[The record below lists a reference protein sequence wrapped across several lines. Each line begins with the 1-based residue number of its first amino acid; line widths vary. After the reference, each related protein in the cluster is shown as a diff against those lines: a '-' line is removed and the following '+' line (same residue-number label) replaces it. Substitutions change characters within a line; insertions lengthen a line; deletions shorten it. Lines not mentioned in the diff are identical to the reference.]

1 MPYSYLS
8 HLRCSKTGDIHDA
21 DQPQQLSQVGAP
33 LLASY
38 DLEALKKVWHPAAL
52 LGRPATLWRYHE
64 LLPVRDPAQVVTLGE
79 GLTPLLPLRALG
91 KQVGIPDLWMKD
103 ESIIP
108 TGSFKARGAAVGI
121 SRARELGV
129 THFAMPTNGNAG
141 AAWALYGARAGLRS
155 TIVMPQEAPAI
166 TRLETSLAGARLYL
180 VDGLISDAGRQVALA
195 VVDQSLFDAS
205 TLKEPYRIEGK
216 KTMGLEIAE
225 QLGWKLPD
233 VMIYPTGGG
242 VGLIGIYKAL
252 RELQELGWVKG
263 DLPRL
268 VAVQASGCA
277 PIVQAWQQGASESSF
292 WPDSQTLAFGINV
305 PKALGDFLVLDA
317 LYRTNGCA
325 IAVDDRAIKAEI
337 RQLASLE
344 GSFVCP
350 EGAAA
355 FAAARQLRESGWIK
369 GGEQVVVLNT
379 GAGIK
384 YPDAI
389 TVLPQRLR
397 RDGRIPA

>member
-8 HLRCSKTGDIHDA
+8 HLRCSKTGEIVDA
-21 DQPQQLSQVGAP
+21 DQPQQLSPVGAP

-38 DLEALKKVWHPAAL
+38 DLEALKQAWHPAAL
-52 LGRPATLWRYHE
+52 LGRPASLWRYHE

-79 GLTPLLPLRALG
+79 GFTPLLPLPRLG

-103 ESIIP
+103 ESLTP
-108 TGSFKARGAAVGI
+108 TGSFKARGAAVGV

-155 TIVMPQEAPAI
+155 TIVQPQAAPAI
-166 TRLETSLAGARLYL
+166 TRLESALAGARLYL
-180 VDGLISDAGRQVALA
+180 VDGLISDAGRQVAEA
-195 VVDQSLFDAS
+195 VAQQGLFDAS

-216 KTMGLEIAE
+216 KTMGFEIAE
-225 QLGWKLPD
+225 QLGWTLPD
-233 VMIYPTGGG
+233 VILYPTGGG

-252 RELQELGWVKG
+252 
-263 DLPRL
+263 
-268 VAVQASGCA
+268 
-277 PIVQAWQQGASESSF
+277 
-292 WPDSQTLAFGINV
+292 
-305 PKALGDFLVLDA
+305 GDFLVLDA
-317 LYRTNGCA
+317 LYRTEGCA
-325 IAVDDRAIKAEI
+325 VAVEDGAIQREL
-337 RQLASLE
+337 RQLASQE
-344 GSFVCP
+344 GCFVCP

-355 FAAARQLRESGWIK
+355 FAAARQLREAGWIQ
-369 GGEQVVVLNT
+369 GGERVVVLNT

-389 TVLPQRLR
+389 TVVPQRLR

>member
-38 DLEALKKVWHPAAL
+38 DLEALKKVWHPADL

-180 VDGLISDAGRQVALA
+180 VDGLI
-195 VVDQSLFDAS
+195 
-205 TLKEPYRIEGK
+205 
-216 KTMGLEIAE
+216 
-225 QLGWKLPD
+225 
-233 VMIYPTGGG
+233 
-242 VGLIGIYKAL
+242 
-252 RELQELGWVKG
+252 
-263 DLPRL
+263 
-268 VAVQASGCA
+268 
-277 PIVQAWQQGASESSF
+277 
-292 WPDSQTLAFGINV
+292 
-305 PKALGDFLVLDA
+305 
-317 LYRTNGCA
+317 
-325 IAVDDRAIKAEI
+325 
-337 RQLASLE
+337 
-344 GSFVCP
+344 
-350 EGAAA
+350 
-355 FAAARQLRESGWIK
+355 
-369 GGEQVVVLNT
+369 
-379 GAGIK
+379 
-384 YPDAI
+384 
-389 TVLPQRLR
+389 
-397 RDGRIPA
+397 

>member
-8 HLRCSKTGDIHDA
+8 HLRCSKTGEIVDA
-21 DQPQQLSQVGAP
+21 DQPQQLSPVGAP

-38 DLEALKKVWHPAAL
+38 DLEALKQAWHPAAL
-52 LGRPATLWRYHE
+52 LGRPASLWRYHE
-64 LLPVRDPAQVVTLGE
+64 LLPVRDPAQVITLGE
-79 GLTPLLPLRALG
+79 GFTPLLPLPAFG
-91 KQVGIPDLWMKD
+91 KQIGIPDLWMKD

-108 TGSFKARGAAVGI
+108 TGSFKARGAAVGV
-121 SRARELGV
+121 SRARELGI

-155 TIVMPQEAPAI
+155 TIVMPQAAPAI

-180 VDGLISDAGRQVALA
+180 VDGLISDAGRQVAEA
-195 VVDQSLFDAS
+195 VAEQGLFDAS

-225 QLGWKLPD
+225 QLGWTLPD
-233 VMIYPTGGG
+233 VILYPTGGG

-252 RELQELGWVKG
+252 RELQELGW
-263 DLPRL
+263 LQRER
-268 VAVQASGCA
+268 
-277 PIVQAWQQGASESSF
+277 ESRF

-317 LYRTNGCA
+317 LYRTEGCA
-325 IAVDDRAIKAEI
+325 IAVDDGAIQREI
-337 RQLASLE
+337 RQLAARE

-355 FAAARQLRESGWIK
+355 FAAARQLREAGWIQ
-369 GGEQVVVLNT
+369 GGERVVVLNT

-389 TVLPQRLR
+389 TVVPQRLR

>member
-180 VDGLISDAGRQVALA
+180 VDGLISDAGRQVAQA

-233 VMIYPTGGG
+233 VIIYPTGGG

-397 RDGRIPA
+397 RDGRISA